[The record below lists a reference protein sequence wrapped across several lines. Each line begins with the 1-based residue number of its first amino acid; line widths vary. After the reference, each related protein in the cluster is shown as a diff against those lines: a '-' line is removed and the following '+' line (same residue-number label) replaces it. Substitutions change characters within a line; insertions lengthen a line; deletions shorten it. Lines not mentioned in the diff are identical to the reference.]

1 MMAFSVLNHH
11 APFSRFTQSF
21 FTISSAMRSCQ
32 YQLYYHRRIFL
43 DPDVLRKFKI
53 ARARRS
59 LGPEMFFDRTI
70 EMSDTM
76 SARAS
81 FEFDWLFIFYA
92 ASFNELWKFY
102 LTPALCIFLF
112 PPVTVMMGG

>member
-1 MMAFSVLNHH
+1 MMIFSLLNHH

-59 LGPEMFFDRTI
+59 LGLEMFFDRTI

-81 FEFDWLFIFYA
+81 FEFDWLFIFFA
-92 ASFNELWKFY
+92 VRRLMNFWKFY
-102 LTPALCIFLF
+102 LKRKMAIPYSGEPISRY
-112 PPVTVMMGG
+112 G